1 MRPSEKAK
9 VMEKLTYAQ
18 QKAFK
23 SKLQDLNPIVDLN
36 PQTLRQY
43 STFSKRLYFERRE
56 ATAKKPLII
65 LVFDGMMG
73 KFKKSPQNESM
84 LYIRKGL
91 SKGMKLLSSA
101 Y

>member
-1 MRPSEKAK
+1 
-9 VMEKLTYAQ
+9 
-18 QKAFK
+18 
-23 SKLQDLNPIVDLN
+23 
-36 PQTLRQY
+36 
-43 STFSKRLYFERRE
+43 
-56 ATAKKPLII
+56 
-65 LVFDGMMG
+65 MMG